1 MSNTK
6 QWDNTNTISLFK
18 NTDKQQENHPDYSG
32 TLNVDGREFFVD
44 CWLKEIR
51 NGERAGQ
58 KFLSGKVKPKQ
69 QKGGGNQGG
78 GYKSQGG
85 RRDSNDDGGW

>member
-1 MSNTK
+1 MSY
-6 QWDNTNTISLFK
+6 DNTNQIALFK
-18 NTDKQQENHPDYSG
+18 NVNKESDNHPDYSG

-44 CWLKEIR
+44 CWLKTIQK
-51 NGERAGQ
+51 GERSGQ

-69 QKGGGNQGG
+69 QRGGNQGGG

-85 RRDSNDDGGW
+85 RRDSHDDDGW